1 MDQLNYEVL
10 KKTGYNGYILAQAPE
25 KVMQFGEGN
34 FLRAF
39 VDDFIDIANEK
50 AGFNGKVVLVQPIAQ
65 GLTELINKQEGLYTL
80 YLRGS
85 EKGVKVD
92 DKRVISAVSRC
103 LNPYGEWDKV
113 LEFARSDDLEIIVSN
128 TTEAGIVYDP
138 DSAFDQ
144 NPPTSFPAKLTRV
157 LYERFEAK

>member
-1 MDQLNYEVL
+1 MEQLNYEVL
-10 KKTGYNGYILAQAPE
+10 KKTGYDGYILENAPE

-50 AGFNGKVVLVQPIAQ
+50 AGYNGKAVLVQPIAQ
-65 GLTELINKQEGLYTL
+65 GLTDLINRQEGLYTL

-103 LNPYGEWDKV
+103 INPYGDWDKV
-113 LEFARSDDLEIIVSN
+113 LDFARSDDLEIIVSN
-128 TTEAGIVYDP
+128 TTEAGIVHDTE
-138 DSAFDQ
+138 SAFDQ
-144 NPPTSFPAKLTRV
+144 VRRLASRPS
-157 LYERFEAK
+157 